1 MKTTLFLCAL
11 AANAFAATPI
21 LVRVTPQTLADLQ
34 ARDPMIRLVKPE
46 GDRTK
51 VARPMKQ
58 SIINESTI
66 LHDGK
71 NWTLVPKDAVVFL
84 PSSLKTKVNIRPVG
98 TLLAWADFLKTN
110 QDWITTKE
118 VTFDQAAGN
127 EAISTKQTRSWAK
140 QGKIVVAVHH
150 QGPISVRV
158 AESSTT
164 LTMR

>member
-1 MKTTLFLCAL
+1 MKTTLFLCVL

-46 GDRTK
+46 GDSAK
-51 VARPMKQ
+51 VVRSANQ
-58 SIINESTI
+58 SIITESTI

-84 PSSLKTKVNIRPVG
+84 PEAMKSRVNIRPVG
-98 TLLAWADFLKTN
+98 TLLPWADFLKKN
-110 QDWITTKE
+110 QSWITTNE

-127 EAISTKQTRSWAK
+127 EQISAAHSVPWAK
-140 QGKIVVAVHH
+140 QNKIVVAVHH
-150 QGPISVRV
+150 DGPISVRV
-158 AESSTT
+158 ADSSST
-164 LTMR
+164 LTVR